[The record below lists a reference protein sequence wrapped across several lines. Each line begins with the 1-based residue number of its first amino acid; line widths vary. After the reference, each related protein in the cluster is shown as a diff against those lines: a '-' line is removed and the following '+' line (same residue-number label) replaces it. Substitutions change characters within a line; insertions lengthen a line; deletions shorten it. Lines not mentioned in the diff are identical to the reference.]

1 MEMAPDCENDMSNR
15 SNKTDE
21 SVGVPRPKIV
31 RKRQPVIVI
40 LLVTLFVSLAVMS
53 VILTI
58 PIAWIGKL
66 AEHQT
71 SKGAVS

>member
-15 SNKTDE
+15 SNKKDD
-21 SVGVPRPKIV
+21 SVGVPRPNIV
-31 RKRQPVIVI
+31 RKRQPAIVI

-53 VILTI
+53 AILTI

-66 AEHQT
+66 TEHQA